1 MTDTA
6 LLTGQD
12 IGEAEGALTALLESA
27 IAPSGRSRVEYLT
40 LRVLGARAPFGT
52 AAELHD
58 FLADQRQL
66 SLDRAAA
73 VMMLDRLRVEGL
85 VTTAPVELTAD
96 GRALLEEL
104 ATAVAPVT
112 REVFADVDRTDLA
125 VAHRVLVE
133 LIERAHTIT
142 SGADAGD

>member
-1 MTDTA
+1 MTHTA
-6 LLTGQD
+6 LLSGQD
-12 IGEAEGALTALLESA
+12 IGEAEGALTALLERA

-40 LRVLGARAPFGT
+40 LRVLGVRAPFGT

-66 SLDRAAA
+66 GMDRADV
-73 VMMLDRLRVEGL
+73 VMMLDRLRIEGL
-85 VTTAPVELTAD
+85 VTTALVELTAD
-96 GRALLEEL
+96 GHALLEEL
-104 ATAVAPVT
+104 ATAVASIT
-112 REVFADVDRTDLA
+112 REVFADLDRNELA